1 MDVITRRSRSR
12 THTYQFSQRT
22 SRPPEDVLRDVGVRR
37 LPGIG
42 IDEHGRNYLIL
53 RPQQKRRYGGDVA
66 LLLAVIIV
74 FAVLILTAV
83 SPVFIALLPIAVLPA
98 LPVLLDNRP
107 DIAVSAV
114 VDDEVGG
121 TRVTVH
127 GQASPELAAALD
139 AYLGSLPLYVP
150 TPQNGAAPAPVRA
163 APAAPASTGGRA
175 P

>member
-12 THTYQFSQRT
+12 THTYQFSFRT
-22 SRPPEDVLRDVGVRR
+22 SKAPEDVLKEVGVRR

-53 RPQQKRRYGGDVA
+53 RPQQRRRYGGDVA
-66 LLLAVIIV
+66 VLLAVIIV

-83 SPVFIALLPIAVLPA
+83 TPVFIALLPAAVLPA
-98 LPVLLDNRP
+98 IPVLFDNRP

-114 VDDEVGG
+114 VDDEMGG

-127 GQASPELAAALD
+127 GQAAPELAAALD
-139 AYLGSLPLYVP
+139 AYLGSLPPYVP
-150 TPQNGAAPAPVRA
+150 ATRNGAAPSSTATRPS
-163 APAAPASTGGRA
+163 APASAGGRA
-175 P
+175 S